1 MARALAE
8 AKLAAARG
16 ETPVGAAVCN
26 PAGEIVAAAGNRM
39 IEAGDPAAHAEILA
53 LRAAARA
60 VGNYRLPNFSLYATL
75 EPCAMCA
82 GAAFH
87 ARVARIVFAA
97 SDPKTGALGGATNLA
112 EVPALNHHAVVL
124 SGLMAEESAALLRDF
139 FRARR

>member
-1 MARALAE
+1 MSRALAS
-8 AKLAAARG
+8 ARRAAARG

-26 PAGEIVAAAGNRM
+26 PEGEVVAAEGNRM
-39 IEAGDPAAHAEILA
+39 IETCDPAAHAEILA
-53 LRAAARA
+53 LRAAAKI

-97 SDPKTGALGGATNLA
+97 PDPKTGALGGATNLA
-112 EVPALNHHAVVL
+112 ALPELNHHAVVL

>member
-1 MARALAE
+1 MSRAMERARE
-8 AKLAAARG
+8 AGRRG
-16 ETPVGAAVCN
+16 EVPVGAAVCGPDGAVVCDAAN
-26 PAGEIVAAAGNRM
+26 RIVSDN
-39 IEAGDPAAHAEILA
+39 DPVAHAEILA
-53 LRAAARA
+53 LRAAAKVA
-60 VGNYRLPNFSLYATL
+60 GNFRLPGFSLFATL

-97 SDPKTGALGGATNLA
+97 PDPKTGALGGVVNLA
-112 EVPALNHHAVVL
+112 ARPELNHHAAVS